1 MTVATCLF
9 PSLPVCGAESG
20 LQFVRPHYVLTF
32 DLEGG
37 IVHSY
42 NLLPFF
48 CQYVLYIP
56 E

>member
-1 MTVATCLF
+1 MTVVTCLS
-9 PSLPVCGAESG
+9 PSLRAESG
-20 LQFVRPHYVLTF
+20 LQLVRPHYVLTF

-42 NLLPFF
+42 NLLPFL